1 MRMKWKVLFLF
12 ASAYIARSS
21 RSSAETLFVL
31 VIFIYRN
38 DWKRTNKS
46 IKQRNKQVMITS
58 TNVVWRSRY
67 SWLGDADACVYVCA
81 RCALAS
87 IAHVIALHHI
97 NIVWN
102 RVLQLRVFSSY
113 VRFKRTFF
121 SHHMAMAL
129 EEFTGWFW
137 YSRDLLVA
145 SSVEGLF
152 IMIQKTDKKNE
163 VQHGKF
169 QSTHNFWTHH
179 QLTSGI
185 SLYLLIEQIVC
196 FQVF

>member
-102 RVLQLRVFSSY
+102 RVLQLR
-113 VRFKRTFF
+113 FF
-121 SHHMAMAL
+121 FRMCVLNAHFFPITWQWH
-129 EEFTGWFW
+129 WKN
-137 YSRDLLVA
+137 SRVDFDIPVI
-145 SSVEGLF
+145 S
-152 IMIQKTDKKNE
+152 
-163 VQHGKF
+163 
-169 QSTHNFWTHH
+169 WWHH
-179 QLTSGI
+179 QWKGYSSWSRKPTKKMKLNMENFSRLTTFEHITS
-185 SLYLLIEQIVC
+185 
-196 FQVF
+196 